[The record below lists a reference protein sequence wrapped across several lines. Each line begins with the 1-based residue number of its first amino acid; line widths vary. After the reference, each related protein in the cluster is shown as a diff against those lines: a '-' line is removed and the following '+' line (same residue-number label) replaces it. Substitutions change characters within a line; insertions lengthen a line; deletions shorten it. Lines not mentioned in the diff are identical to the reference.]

1 MTIFHGN
8 AYVTRLGR
16 IKYNPKIQDVL
27 NPKEE
32 NARVQEVFRHL
43 NDVHSVVFS
52 SKIQGASLEPK
63 LNPELNQI
71 HNHAV
76 RRQHTRRR
84 KFV

>member
-43 NDVHSVVFS
+43 NDVHSVVFKQDS
-52 SKIQGASLEPK
+52 GCLVGTEAKPRVKSDSQPCC
-63 LNPELNQI
+63 
-71 HNHAV
+71 
-76 RRQHTRRR
+76 
-84 KFV
+84 